1 MPGEDDSVESLLD
14 DLRERTL
21 SFEEEFKEAHS
32 RALRLL
38 REFHARFP
46 FSQDPS
52 SIEDLKESDIYN
64 PGSRDYFFY
73 WVEHKLKP
81 LGHIAVGSSKP
92 FKNAAENLEVF
103 KGLLRKVVDPKL
115 SLSRKVDAEW
125 EKIKGLGG
133 DRHIAKKIIF
143 LYNFDEV
150 MPIFK
155 TKDLEFFVEKFRLD
169 RKGESQR
176 VFGKPYKELSVGQK
190 FEVLNKLLSSFK
202 SRIQEFKS
210 WDNLMFSKFLYT
222 VFKPP
227 SPRLSA
233 SYSIQGRPPQ
243 PLGRIGLLY
252 EPQSEL
258 EVIVLF
264 AMYHREL
271 GFPYILRV
279 GSEFPDAVVLDEN
292 GERKSIE
299 FELFSKSFLQ
309 HRHPISECDYIVCWE
324 DDWKDPPEEAAS
336 KIISL
341 KERLRDIL
349 G

>member
-1 MPGEDDSVESLLD
+1 MSGERDDVKSLID
-14 DLRERTL
+14 DLRVEAS
-21 SFEEEFKEAHS
+21 SFKGEFEEAHS

-38 REFHARFP
+38 REFLARFP

-52 SIEDLKESDIYN
+52 SIDGLKKSDVYN

-115 SLSRKVDAEW
+115 SLSQKVDAEW

-133 DRHIAKKIIF
+133 DRHVAKKIIF
-143 LYNFDEV
+143 LYNFDDV

-155 TKDLEFFVEKFRLD
+155 TEDLEYFVEKFKLD
-169 RKGESQR
+169 REGEAKR
-176 VFGKPYKELSVGQK
+176 IFGKPYKELSVGQK
-190 FEVLNKLLSSFK
+190 FEVLNRLLLSFK
-202 SRIQEFKS
+202 SRIQEFKD
-210 WDNLMFSKFLYT
+210 WDNITFSKFLYT

-227 SPRLSA
+227 SPRLSTA
-233 SYSIQGRPPQ
+233 YSVQGRPPQ
-243 PLGRIGLLY
+243 PLGKIGLLY

-279 GSEFPDAVVLDEN
+279 GSEFPDAIVLDEN

-324 DDWKDPPEEAAS
+324 DNWKDPPEEAAS

>member
-1 MPGEDDSVESLLD
+1 MSGEHDDVKSLID
-14 DLRERTL
+14 NLRAEATG
-21 SFEEEFKEAHS
+21 FEEEFEEVHS
-32 RALRLL
+32 RALRLHK
-38 REFHARFP
+38 EFLAKFP
-46 FSQDPS
+46 FSQDLS
-52 SIEDLKESDIYN
+52 SIDNLKEIDVYN
-64 PGSRDYFFY
+64 PGSHDYFFY

-92 FKNAAENLEVF
+92 FKNAAENLKAF
-103 KGLLRKVVDPKL
+103 KDLLKKVVDPKL
-115 SLSRKVDAEW
+115 SLSQKVDAEW
-125 EKIKGLGG
+125 EEIKGLGG

-155 TKDLEFFVEKFRLD
+155 TEDLEYFVEKFKLD
-169 RKGESQR
+169 REGEAKSI
-176 VFGKPYKELSVGQK
+176 FGKPYKELSVGQK
-190 FEVLNKLLSSFK
+190 FEVLNRLLSSFK
-202 SRIQEFKS
+202 SQIQEFKK
-210 WDNLMFSKFLYT
+210 WDNFMFSRFLYKM
-222 VFKPP
+222 FKPP

-233 SYSIQGRPPQ
+233 SYSVQGRPPQ
-243 PLGRIGLLY
+243 PLGRAGLLY

-279 GSEFPDAVVLDEN
+279 GSEFPDAIVLDEN

-309 HRHPISECDYIVCWE
+309 HQHPISECDYIVCWE
-324 DDWKDPPEEAAS
+324 DNWKDPPEEVAS

-341 KERLRDIL
+341 KERLQDIL